1 MAQWLLCGAGP
12 VVMIRHVSH
21 VWRRSEWRIKY
32 LEKTPSCRF
41 NCLQRWGLEKFP
53 YFQVIC
59 AAPQTSLTCLVVAL
73 ARLIVW
79 LILWRVSGVL
89 CMGTLGAVTTF
100 HALEKFIVKCFFFI
114 LLYGFTCIWGEL
126 CNIAIFGTFDPIIC
140 DYSLLPTANNYTI
153 IITWR
158 PWK

>member
-100 HALEKFIVKCFFFI
+100 HALEKFIVKCFFLYFYMVLLAFEVSYAI
-114 LLYGFTCIWGEL
+114 LQYLEPLIQLSVTIHCHPR
-126 CNIAIFGTFDPIIC
+126 PIITQ
-140 DYSLLPTANNYTI
+140 SL
-153 IITWR
+153 
-158 PWK
+158 

>member
-100 HALEKFIVKCFFFI
+100 HALEKFKVECFFTFI
-114 LLYGFTCIWGEL
+114 WFYLHLRWVSMQYLEPLIQLSVTIHCHPR
-126 CNIAIFGTFDPIIC
+126 PIITQ
-140 DYSLLPTANNYTI
+140 SL
-153 IITWR
+153 
-158 PWK
+158 